1 MAIFRSVFDNFL
13 HLRRNGYFLDAVKEF
28 RRYGGT
34 SMNIVN
40 FPEYVYSPKRHY
52 EEIYKETIAVA
63 GEVSHTGINT
73 VITLGPYPLDY
84 FFFRSAGEDPVASMK
99 AGIDMAAALIR
110 GGMADAMGEIGF
122 PHFPVDW
129 DVYSDSGKILEYAL
143 DVCNDYDIPLI
154 LHTEDMSSDGYAKI
168 ENIIKRHYRIDR
180 VMKHH
185 ANSFD
190 MGYPGHILK
199 SLVASR
205 NNVRAALESGK
216 DFLLETDYTD
226 QKEKPGKVIPVYSVP
241 KRCEMI
247 KNSCE
252 NYSEVFHRIFEEI
265 PYRFYRKEFFNL

>member
-13 HLRRNGYFLDAVKEF
+13 HLRRNGYFLDAAEEF

-40 FPEYVYSPKRHY
+40 FPDYVYSPEMHY
-52 EEIYKETIAVA
+52 NKIYRETIAVA
-63 GEVSHTGINT
+63 REVAEIGLNT

-84 FFFRSAGEDPVASMK
+84 FFFRSAGKNPLESMK
-99 AGIDMAAALIR
+99 AGIDLAAGLIR
-110 GGMADAMGEIGF
+110 EGRADAMGEIGF
-122 PHFPVDW
+122 PHFQVDE
-129 DVYSDSGKILEYAL
+129 DVYDDSGKILEYAL
-143 DVCNDYDIPLI
+143 DICSDYDIPLI
-154 LHTEDMSSDGYAKI
+154 LHTEDMSPDGYAKI
-168 ENIIKRHYRIDR
+168 ENIIKRHYRVDR

-185 ANSFD
+185 ANSVD
-190 MGYPGHILK
+190 LGYPGGILK
-199 SLVASR
+199 SLIASR
-205 NNVRAALESGK
+205 SNVRVALESGK

-252 NYSEVFHRIFEEI
+252 NYDEIFHRIFEEI
-265 PYRFYRKEFFNL
+265 PYKFYRKEFFNP